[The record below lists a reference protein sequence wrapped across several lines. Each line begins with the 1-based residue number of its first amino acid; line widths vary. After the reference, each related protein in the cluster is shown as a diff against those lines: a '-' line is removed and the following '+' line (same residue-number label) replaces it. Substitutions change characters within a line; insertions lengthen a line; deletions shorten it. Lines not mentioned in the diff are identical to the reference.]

1 MFVLFKVFVTSYREK
16 SKQLAEQAA
25 AIIGLIVLGE
35 DDGRKPGSE
44 SPNDEVIKVW
54 REEFHTSDDTIY
66 KHKAGN
72 FGKETLGFPGSSDSK
87 NRNSAGDTYERNGF
101 EITHITAGG
110 KRFELAGCD
119 KSSNDF
125 GESKHNLE
133 TMSPQKSGSEQ
144 QSFSST
150 DLDS

>member
-54 REEFHTSDDTIY
+54 REEFHKSDDTIY

-87 NRNSAGDTYERNGF
+87 NRNSAGDTYERNGI
-101 EITHITAGG
+101 EITHITDG
-110 KRFELAGCD
+110 KKFELGSCD

-125 GESKHNLE
+125 GEGKHNLE
-133 TMSPQKSGSEQ
+133 TMSPQKSGLEH
-144 QSFSST
+144 QSVSST